1 MKTLNELLLK
11 SMILCQWCLITS
23 FGFFINANPCLAKIG
38 LLIDAIFGETN
49 QEKERGGGA
58 NGGVKRL
65 YVSYPMHIPP
75 WY

>member
-23 FGFFINANPCLAKIG
+23 LGFFINANPCLAKIG

-49 QEKERGGGA
+49 QEREREREGGG
-58 NGGVKRL
+58 GK
-65 YVSYPMHIPP
+65 
-75 WY
+75 